1 LAPLQD
7 YVNFRNKGE
16 QDIIQQ
22 NIFNKKLKLKLK
34 LKLKSFNET
43 LKKKR
48 ILFVFYLLSGLKV
61 NILDNKSRAIGLAF

>member
-22 NIFNKKLKLKLK
+22 NIFNKK